1 MEIREVFARNLR
13 NARHARRLSQEAL
26 ADEAG
31 IDRTYVSALERARY
45 SATIDVVDKLA
56 KALDIDPGALLQR
69 SARQRKS

>member
-31 IDRTYVSALERARY
+31 IDRTYISALERARY
-45 SATIDVVDKLA
+45 SATIDIVDKLA
-56 KALDIDPGALLQR
+56 KALDTDPGALLQR

>member
-1 MEIREVFARNLR
+1 MQIREVFARNLR

-45 SATIDVVDKLA
+45 SATIDIVDKLA

>member
-1 MEIREVFARNLR
+1 MQIREVFARNLR